1 MIEPFEETRKI
12 NQMISLGGYTG
23 MTENQFFEQQIKLW
37 YRSRESTVYKGLHR
51 VGI

>member
-12 NQMISLGGYTG
+12 NQIISLGGYTG

-37 YRSRESTVYKGLHR
+37 CIDPGKEKNR
-51 VGI
+51 